1 MKHTIS
7 FYLKCF
13 ICNVLPSSMV
23 ARTMTMHN
31 ANHEPRSPAQSTG
44 RAGRCPASARQA
56 HSISGGAES
65 LVCSSEQL
73 SRTRVRVTW
82 HVRAV
87 PWPGYLGGNYIP
99 IMTDCSSCNIVTSIV
114 DSNTSPGPVTG
125 ALRMFTGRCR

>member
-1 MKHTIS
+1 MQITPE
-7 FYLKCF
+7 L
-13 ICNVLPSSMV
+13 
-23 ARTMTMHN
+23 
-31 ANHEPRSPAQSTG
+31 RSPAQSTG
-44 RAGRCPASARQA
+44 REGRCPASARQA

-99 IMTDCSSCNIVTSIV
+99 IMTDCSKRNIVTSIV
-114 DSNTSPGPVTG
+114 TPLLAQLPGHCGCSPEGVG
-125 ALRMFTGRCR
+125 SIHVNDV